1 MLLEEIK
8 ACHGDR
14 RIISPME
21 KQPMWAEVLEKLERL
36 KAIDKQCQA
45 FGARTHRYIL
55 WPCLRPEEIE
65 GVEQQ
70 LGVGIPEHLRLFYL
84 EAGNGGAGPNYGL
97 LPAAKL
103 RSYRADQPYP
113 GIEKFRQAA
122 EHTGEGYFEAPKEV
136 LAGLLVVIDQGCG
149 HESCLVTTGP
159 LAGNVVHVSNEGFV
173 DETNQT
179 LRDHFEQ
186 WLDREINLF
195 GTVEFLMRSGAS
207 YAAIHEK
214 MVAEFEDWF
223 AGSRISSLANVE
235 KPARLFGTGDID
247 SGSGAAHNQWYEK
260 VLKKWQRANVPSSR
274 DRWYEKLL
282 KR

>member
-1 MLLEEIK
+1 
-8 ACHGDR
+8 
-14 RIISPME
+14 ME
-21 KQPMWAEVLEKLERL
+21 NKPMWAEVLEKLERL

-70 LGVGIPEHLRLFYL
+70 LGVKLPESLRMFYL
-84 EAGNGGAGPNYGL
+84 EAGNGAAGPNYGL

-103 RSYRADQPYP
+103 RSYRADQQYP
-113 GIEKFRQAA
+113 GIEKIRQAA
-122 EHTGEGYFEAPKEV
+122 EHTSESYFEAPKEV
-136 LAGLLVVIDQGCG
+136 LAGLLVVIDEGCG

-173 DETNQT
+173 EETDQT

-186 WLDREINLF
+186 WLDRELNLF
-195 GTVEFLMRSGAS
+195 GSVESLMRSGAS

-214 MVAEFEDWF
+214 MVAQFEDWF
-223 AGSRISSLANVE
+223 AGSRISSIANVE
-235 KPARLFGTGDID
+235 KPAKLFGTGDID
-247 SGSGAAHNQWYEK
+247 SGSGATHNQWYEK

-274 DRWYEKLL
+274 NRWYEKLL
-282 KR
+282 GR